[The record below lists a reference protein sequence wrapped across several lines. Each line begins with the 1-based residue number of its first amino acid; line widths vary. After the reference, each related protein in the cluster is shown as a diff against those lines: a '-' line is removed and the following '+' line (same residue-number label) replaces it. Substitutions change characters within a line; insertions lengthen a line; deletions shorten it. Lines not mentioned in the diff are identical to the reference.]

1 MHLANRDIWMWIL
14 MAALALTGLI
24 IWSFMRRR
32 SIVKRVFSEGQRASL
47 LSNFSPGARLFRTI
61 ILGLSLFFLG
71 LSILDPRWGSQ
82 AVEREMSGIDV
93 VFLMDISASMD
104 TEDVPGSRLGYAKQL
119 SQQLMS
125 LLAGNRIGV
134 AGYAG
139 FGFKVIPL
147 TADINA
153 AILFLNELSTSMI
166 DIQGSNLEDGIK
178 TAMELF
184 DKQALT
190 HRAIVVFTDG
200 EDYEFSPLDQA
211 KEAKQSGVRIYT
223 VGIGTPEGAKVPMLD
238 QYGAVEEY
246 MMEGGKPVI
255 SHLNE
260 ALLKSVAQETG
271 AIYAPG
277 TEDGILQIAKSLG
290 ELQKS
295 KFGSNIY
302 EFMEPQ
308 YQYFLMAAVLLLLI
322 YILMPDR
329 KLNTRKPAV
338 PLAAL
343 ALAMLLPIGGYASD
357 ASEGAKAYKKNEYE
371 KALQFFQKAIT
382 ADPKNDLLRYNEANT
397 YYQMKQYAPAMTGY
411 LSLTNSKNTD
421 AQAKAFYNLGNAFA
435 AQKDYK
441 NALLSYK
448 YVLDHADPKS
458 EVFQR
463 ALKNFVFLKQK
474 FPPQQQ
480 KDDQKD
486 KKDNK
491 DQKDQQNKDK
501 NNDQKDNQDKKEP
514 QNQDNQKQQQAQQQK
529 PISPTDIE
537 NLLNLIEEE
546 EKKHLT
552 DKEKPTGKLVY
563 PKIKY

>member
-1 MHLANRDIWMWIL
+1 MHLANRDIWLWIL
-14 MAALALTGLI
+14 LAVLALTGLI

-32 SIVKRVFSEGQRASL
+32 SIVRRAFSEGQKASL

-61 ILGLSLFFLG
+61 ILGMSLFFLG
-71 LSILDPRWGSQ
+71 LAILDPRWGSQ
-82 AVEREMSGIDV
+82 AVEREMSGIDI

-166 DIQGSNLEDGIK
+166 DIQGSNLEDGLK

-200 EDYEFSPLDQA
+200 EDYEFSPLEQA
-211 KEAKQSGVRIYT
+211 KQAKQSGIRVYT
-223 VGIGTPEGAKVPMLD
+223 LGIGTPEGAKVPILD
-238 QYGAVEEY
+238 QYGAVKDY
-246 MMEGGKPVI
+246 MMEGGKTVV
-255 SHLNE
+255 SRLNE
-260 ALLKSVAQETG
+260 TLLKSVAQESG
-271 AIYAPG
+271 GIYAPG
-277 TEDGILQIAKSLG
+277 TEDGILQIAKNLG
-290 ELQKS
+290 ELEKS

-308 YQYFLMAAVLLLLI
+308 YQYFLTAAVLLLLI
-322 YILMPDR
+322 FILMPDR

-338 PLAAL
+338 PLAVLLL
-343 ALAMLLPIGGYASD
+343 ALLLPVGGYASD
-357 ASEGAKAYKKNEYE
+357 ASDGVKSYKKSEYQ

-382 ADPKNDLLRYNEANT
+382 ADPKNELLRYNEANS

-411 LSLTNSKNTD
+411 LSLTNSKNND

-480 KDDQKD
+480 KDDQKEE
-486 KKDNK
+486 KDNKDEENKDQNK
-491 DQKDQQNKDK
+491 DQKD
-501 NNDQKDNQDKKEP
+501 DKKEKEP
-514 QNQDNQKQQQAQQQK
+514 KNPDNQQKQQQQQAQQQK

-552 DKEKPTGKLVY
+552 DKEKPTGKLIY